1 MNCATPYALLLIAC
15 LTGCDEPPRAATL
28 PTEPAGK
35 AAVAVALPRTESL
48 TRKVTLSGEFRPH
61 QVADLHAK
69 VAGFLRQITVDV
81 GSPVRAGQTIAT
93 LEVPEMEAELAHSA
107 SERQRN
113 EAELPRAR
121 AEIAKAQA
129 NLQVL
134 TVAHNRLMT
143 AAKAEPG
150 IVAQQEIDEALA
162 RRQAAEAQLA
172 QAGLLVDEQRIVSA
186 KAEQRT
192 KPMAAYQ
199 SIVAPFSGVVTKRFA
214 DPGAMIQAGTAGQA
228 VPVVR
233 LADLSRL
240 RLVVT
245 APESLVPLIRQG
257 QQVQIYISSIN
268 QTLPGS
274 VARLSRDVLAASRTM
289 EVEIDVANPAQTL
302 TPGMYAEVRLNLE
315 QREQGLTVPVTAIL
329 NNGGN
334 RSVYIVNPNGVI
346 EDRAIRTGIETA
358 ASIEVLSGL
367 TAQDRIVISNRA
379 LLRPG
384 QSVDARPAGDQ

>member
-1 MNCATPYALLLIAC
+1 LLLIAC
-15 LTGCDEPPRAATL
+15 LTGCGEPPRAATL
-28 PTEPAGK
+28 PTEPTSK
-35 AAVAVALPRTESL
+35 TSVAVALPRTESL
-48 TRKVTLSGEFRPH
+48 TRKVTLSGEFRPY

-172 QAGLLVDEQRIVSA
+172 ATQAGLLVDEQRIVSA
-186 KAEQRT
+186 KAAEQRT
-192 KPMAAYQ
+192 KSMAAYQ

-257 QQVQIYISSIN
+257 QQVQIFISSIN

-289 EVEIDVANPAQTL
+289 EVEIDVANQAQTL

-384 QSVDARPAGDQ
+384 QSVDARPPGDQ